1 MEIIGRKEEIRQL
14 QAYCESG
21 RPEFIAVYGRR
32 RIGKTFLIDEF
43 FHYQYSFSV
52 SGVLDGSP
60 TEQITAFTQALRK
73 IGYQGDMPQSWM
85 NAFFILSELLETRL
99 SENQRCTIFIDELPC
114 FDTPRSGFIQ
124 AFSHFWNTWGQK
136 HPQVLLIVCGSAT
149 TWMIK
154 NIIDSHGGLHNRIT
168 HEIHLRPFT
177 LNETESMLQSMQIH
191 WDRLSILQIYMIMG
205 GIPYYLSLL
214 QKGESIV
221 QAIDRLYFSTHATLQ
236 SEYKRLFASLF
247 REPEPYLEIMR
258 ILSTSRKGITREEM
272 IKALGK
278 KDNGHLSEYLQN
290 LIKCDFIRY
299 YFVKTKKIRKTNG
312 FYQLTDFFT
321 IFHNTFLTRPINDEH
336 YWSHNLQ
343 TPLMNT
349 WLGLAFERVCMAHI
363 PQIKRCLGIDRIG
376 TEYYSWRSK
385 TSENGSQIDL
395 LIERADRIINLCEI
409 KYSTTPYSI
418 DKSEEMKLRIRQSDF
433 AEETGTKYAI
443 FPTMI
448 TTYGIRKNAYSGYIQ
463 AEVTLDDL
471 FLF

>member
-221 QAIDRLYFSTHATLQ
+221 QAIDRLYFSAHANLQ

-409 KYSTTPYSI
+409 KYSATPYSI

>member
-221 QAIDRLYFSTHATLQ
+221 QAIDRLYFSAHANLQ

>member
-221 QAIDRLYFSTHATLQ
+221 QAIDRLYFSANANLQ

>member
-221 QAIDRLYFSTHATLQ
+221 QAIDRLYFSANANLQ

-312 FYQLTDFFT
+312 LYQLTDFFT
-321 IFHNTFLTRPINDEH
+321 IFHNTFLTRPNNDEH

>member
-299 YFVKTKKIRKTNG
+299 YFVKTKKVRKTNG
-312 FYQLTDFFT
+312 LYQLTDFFT

>member
-272 IKALGK
+272 IKAIGK

-463 AEVTLDDL
+463 AEVALDDL

>member
-1 MEIIGRKEEIRQL
+1 MKILICFSFAINSRAVFGEKVQIPPDFTFKSGGFRQKKSNSA
-14 QAYCESG
+14 QF
-21 RPEFIAVYGRR
+21 R
-32 RIGKTFLIDEF
+32 F

-60 TEQITAFTQALRK
+60 TEQITAL
-73 IGYQGDMPQSWM
+73 
-85 NAFFILSELLETRL
+85 
-99 SENQRCTIFIDELPC
+99 
-114 FDTPRSGFIQ
+114 
-124 AFSHFWNTWGQK
+124 
-136 HPQVLLIVCGSAT
+136 
-149 TWMIK
+149 
-154 NIIDSHGGLHNRIT
+154 
-168 HEIHLRPFT
+168 
-177 LNETESMLQSMQIH
+177 
-191 WDRLSILQIYMIMG
+191 
-205 GIPYYLSLL
+205 
-214 QKGESIV
+214 
-221 QAIDRLYFSTHATLQ
+221 
-236 SEYKRLFASLF
+236 
-247 REPEPYLEIMR
+247 
-258 ILSTSRKGITREEM
+258 
-272 IKALGK
+272 IKAIGK

-312 FYQLTDFFT
+312 LYQLTDFFT
-321 IFHNTFLTRPINDEH
+321 IFHNTFLTRPNNDEH

-463 AEVTLDDL
+463 EEVTLDDL

>member
-258 ILSTSRKGITREEM
+258 ILSASRKGITREEM

-312 FYQLTDFFT
+312 LYQLTDFFT

>member
-221 QAIDRLYFSTHATLQ
+221 QAIDRLYFSANANLQ

-443 FPTMI
+443 FTTMI

-463 AEVTLDDL
+463 AEVPLDAL

>member
-258 ILSTSRKGITREEM
+258 ILSASRKGITREEM

-299 YFVKTKKIRKTNG
+299 YFVKTKKVRKTNG
-312 FYQLTDFFT
+312 LYQLTDFFT

-448 TTYGIRKNAYSGYIQ
+448 TTYGIRKW
-463 AEVTLDDL
+463 
-471 FLF
+471 

>member
-221 QAIDRLYFSTHATLQ
+221 QAIDRLYFSANANLQ

-409 KYSTTPYSI
+409 KYSATPYSI

>member
-221 QAIDRLYFSTHATLQ
+221 QAIDRLYFSANANLQ

-299 YFVKTKKIRKTNG
+299 YFVKTKKVRKTNG
-312 FYQLTDFFT
+312 LYQLTDFFT

-409 KYSTTPYSI
+409 KYSATPYSI

>member
-1 MEIIGRKEEIRQL
+1 MGIIGRKEEIRQL

-21 RPEFIAVYGRR
+21 KPEFIAVYGRR

-60 TEQITAFTQALRK
+60 TEQITAFAQALRK
-73 IGYQGDMPQSWM
+73 IGYQGDMPKSWM
-85 NAFFILSELLETRL
+85 DAFFILSESLETRL

-114 FDTPRSGFIQ
+114 FDTPRSGFIP

-221 QAIDRLYFSTHATLQ
+221 QAIDRLYFSAHANLQ

-409 KYSTTPYSI
+409 KYSATPYSI
-418 DKSEEMKLRIRQSDF
+418 DKSEEMRLRIRQSDF
-433 AEETGTKYAI
+433 VEETGTKYAI

>member
-221 QAIDRLYFSTHATLQ
+221 QAIDRLYFSANANLQ

-409 KYSTTPYSI
+409 KYSATPYSI

-433 AEETGTKYAI
+433 VEETGTKYAI

>member
-136 HPQVLLIVCGSAT
+136 HPQVLLIVCGSST

-463 AEVTLDDL
+463 AEVALDDL

>member
-221 QAIDRLYFSTHATLQ
+221 QAIDRLYFSANANLQ

-299 YFVKTKKIRKTNG
+299 YFVKTKKVRKTNG
-312 FYQLTDFFT
+312 LYQLTDFFT

-395 LIERADRIINLCEI
+395 LIERADRIINLCEV

>member
-312 FYQLTDFFT
+312 LYQLTDFFT

>member
-221 QAIDRLYFSTHATLQ
+221 QAIDRLYFSANANLQ

-312 FYQLTDFFT
+312 LYQLTDFFT

>member
-154 NIIDSHGGLHNRIT
+154 NIIDSHAGLHNRIT

-221 QAIDRLYFSTHATLQ
+221 QAIDRLYFSANANLQ

-299 YFVKTKKIRKTNG
+299 YFVKTKKVRKTNG
-312 FYQLTDFFT
+312 LYQLTDFFT